1 MEFPHEFPATGT
13 EVGAIIGIEIAILD
27 NPALLVL
34 LFDDV
39 LTPIEEGG
47 CVGLLTETVL
57 PVPIL

>member
-13 EVGAIIGIEIAILD
+13 EVGAIIGIAILD

-47 CVGLLTETVL
+47 CIGLLTETVL